1 MVDFSRMKGPL
12 CAAFFADSV
21 KIAQPAFTV
30 SAHGDRLPAAPVS
43 LGELR
48 CDVQSYSAA
57 LAQKDYG
64 LAQEVQKRL
73 YCAADERVLLGRLVK
88 VKNEWYRI
96 AALPETGAVY
106 AALLERTEEF
116 DPWQ

>member
-1 MVDFSRMKGPL
+1 MVDFSKMKEPL
-12 CAAFFADSV
+12 CAAFFGDSA
-21 KIAQPAFTV
+21 KIAQTAFTV
-30 SAHGDRLPAAPVS
+30 SAHGDRLPAAPVP
-43 LGELR
+43 LGELS
-48 CDVQSYSAA
+48 CDVQAYSAA

-73 YCAADERVLLGRLVK
+73 YCAKDERVRLGRLV
-88 VKNEWYRI
+88 NTGSEWYRI

-116 DPWQ
+116 DAWQ